1 MLKVNSDYCKL
12 PGSYLFSEIARIVSD
27 FTAAHPDVEIIRMGI
42 GDVTQPLCAPAV
54 RAIHDAADK
63 LSRAETFRGY
73 GPEQGHAFLRQAIA
87 EGDYRERGIDV
98 SADEI
103 FISDGAKSDI
113 GNIGDIISADARV
126 AVTDPVYPVYVDTSV
141 MAGRAGE
148 LGKDGRWSRLVYLPV
163 TEENGFVPQLPEE
176 KVDVIYLCY
185 PNNPTGT
192 VLTRAQ
198 LQPWVDYCRRNGS
211 LLIFDAAYEAY
222 VTSPDV
228 PRSIYEI
235 PGAREVAIEF
245 RSFSKTAGFTGV
257 RLGYTVVPHSLV
269 GLDSDGNPVSL
280 HRLWL
285 RRQTTK
291 FNGASY
297 LSQAAGAALYTPEG
311 RRCVAEGVKYYLDN
325 AALLRESLVRCG
337 LKVWGG
343 VDSPYLWVKTP
354 GEMTSWEF
362 FTDLLHNYGIVTT
375 PGAGFGPSGEGY
387 VRLTAFN
394 TRENTR
400 RAAAR
405 LESQP
410 MIIK

>member
-1 MLKVNSDYCKL
+1 MFKVNSDYCKL

-27 FTAAHPDVEIIRMGI
+27 FTAAHPEVEIIRMGI

-54 RAIHDAADK
+54 RAIHEAADK
-63 LSRAETFRGY
+63 LSCADTFRGY
-73 GPEQGHAFLRQAIA
+73 GPEQGHRFLREAIA
-87 EGDYRERGIDV
+87 HGDYISRGIDV
-98 SADEI
+98 SPDEI

-141 MAGRAGE
+141 MAGRAGTLE
-148 LGKDGRWSRLVYLPV
+148 SDGRWNRLVYLPV
-163 TEENGFVPQLPEE
+163 TEENGFVPPLPDER
-176 KVDVIYLCY
+176 VDVIYLCY

-198 LQPWVDYCRRNGS
+198 LQPWVDYCRRHGS
-211 LLIFDAAYEAY
+211 LLIFDGAYEAY

-245 RSFSKTAGFTGV
+245 RSFSKTAGFTGL
-257 RLGYTVVPHSLV
+257 RLGYTVVPHALV
-269 GLDSDGNPVSL
+269 GLECDGNPVSL

-297 LSQAAGAALYTPEG
+297 VSQCAGAALYTPEG
-311 RRCVAEGVKYYLDN
+311 RRCVADGVKYYLDN
-325 AALLRESLVRCG
+325 ARLLRDSISGCG

-343 VDSPYLWVKTP
+343 IDSPYLWVKTP
-354 GEMTSWEF
+354 CGMTSWEF
-362 FTDLLHNYGIVTT
+362 FTYLLNRHGIVTT

-394 TRENTR
+394 TRENTI

-405 LESQP
+405 LVEKDNQ
-410 MIIK
+410 

>member
-27 FTAAHPDVEIIRMGI
+27 FAAAHPEVDIIRMGI
-42 GDVTQPLCAPAV
+42 GDVTQPLCEPAI
-54 RAIHDAADK
+54 RAIHEAAER

-73 GPEQGHAFLRQAIA
+73 GPEQGHRFLREAIA
-87 EGDYRERGIDV
+87 EGDYRSRGIDV
-98 SADEI
+98 SPDEI

-141 MAGRAGE
+141 MAGRAGT
-148 LGKDGRWSRLVYLPV
+148 LGPDGRWSRLVYIPV
-163 TEENGFVPQLPEE
+163 TEDNGFVPRLPEE

-192 VLTRAQ
+192 TLTRAQ
-198 LQPWVDYCRRNGS
+198 LQPWVDYCRQHGS

-222 VTSPDV
+222 VTSADV
-228 PRSIYEI
+228 PRSIYEL

-245 RSFSKTAGFTGV
+245 RSFSKTAGFTGL
-257 RLGYTVVPHSLV
+257 RLGYTVVPHTLV
-269 GLDSDGNPVSL
+269 GLECDGNPVSL

-297 LSQAAGAALYTPEG
+297 VSQCAGAALYTPEG
-311 RRCVAEGVKYYLDN
+311 RKSVADGVNYYLEN
-325 AALLRESLVRCG
+325 ARLLRESISASG

-354 GEMTSWEF
+354 DGLTSREF
-362 FTDLLHNYGIVTT
+362 FTQLLHRHGIVTT

-394 TRENTR
+394 TRENTI

-405 LESQP
+405 MAENL
-410 MIIK
+410 K